1 MRRLH
6 CAGNHE
12 RKRKKE
18 FNGILFI
25 FVLYVEKSANR
36 NGSNAEYKPRAF
48 LLQGE
53 FKEQAEIGKEKEK
66 EKERERCY
74 PEALPLF
81 ISSSL

>member
-36 NGSNAEYKPRAF
+36 NSGNTEDEPRAF

-53 FKEQAEIGKEKEK
+53 FKEQTEISKEK
-66 EKERERCY
+66 EKEREERCY

>member
-36 NGSNAEYKPRAF
+36 NSGNTEDEPRAF
-48 LLQGE
+48 LLNGE
-53 FKEQAEIGKEKEK
+53 FKEQAEIGEEK
-66 EKERERCY
+66 KERE
-74 PEALPLF
+74 
-81 ISSSL
+81 